1 MRIPRSLLLRI
12 LATLLTVGLLSY
24 LGWWYAARHSNRP
37 VFDMCFLAFVA
48 FSTSLYLFWGAFP
61 RKRDQWTSSIIAV
74 GIKEDIIRELSSVLD
89 QQGFDVRELQAANR
103 VEANGHWW
111 IFSERLLAT
120 IEQQHGDKF
129 LVTVALNMKYRAS
142 FLTAPMFPFF
152 PSIFA
157 TSRASFLD
165 SRIRDVLK

>member
-24 LGWWYAARHSNRP
+24 VGWWYAARHSNRAM
-37 VFDMCFLAFVA
+37 FDMCLLILVA

-61 RKRDQWTSSIIAV
+61 RKRGQHTFSIIAV
-74 GIKEDIIRELSSVLD
+74 GIKKDIMREISSALD
-89 QQGFDVRELQAANR
+89 QHGFDVRELQAANK

-129 LVTVALNMKYRAS
+129 LVTVEFNMKYRTS

-157 TSRASFLD
+157 TSRASFLE